1 MLLSE
6 GIAILAD
13 VQMGV
18 LPATREETRV
28 ARDLFDRM
36 MYIHESLLGI
46 WTAEAIVD
54 YGWVIDA
61 PHFRLNPDL
70 SAAVAAF
77 CEELAGR
84 KAMGESPRKTNLSD
98 WIGIFRRRPQ
108 AP

>member
-18 LPATREETRV
+18 LPATREETQV

-61 PHFRLNPDL
+61 PHFPP
-70 SAAVAAF
+70 
-77 CEELAGR
+77 E
-84 KAMGESPRKTNLSD
+84 P
-98 WIGIFRRRPQ
+98 
-108 AP
+108 